1 MAGWGD
7 APRRQSY
14 AQAVANDEWVVPDF
28 EALYGDRPITARMAA
43 RLWYAA
49 DSTCGEYFDGTAEMW
64 ISQLPRVAQLH
75 ADDAFTRA
83 FGERFG
89 VLADRI
95 ASGLPELTHLT
106 TCTADEVA
114 LHLVVDRAQEMVEDG
129 ELDQDWM
136 AGLPNHPSDGDFH
149 GVKDYLF
156 YDFDVL
162 HLYDAGADGV
172 EDPTSSVFQAEGFVN
187 LHPREW
193 FKTFVK

>member
-1 MAGWGD
+1 VSSD
-7 APRRQSY
+7 DSTI
-14 AQAVANDEWVVPDF
+14 PDF
-28 EALYGDRPITARMAA
+28 EALYGDRPMTALMAA
-43 RLWYAA
+43 RLWYSA
-49 DSTCGEYFDGTAEMW
+49 DSTCGSYFDGAADMW
-64 ISQLPRVAQLH
+64 IAELPRVAQIH
-75 ADDAFTRA
+75 ADAAFVTA

-95 ASGLPELTHLT
+95 ASGLAELTHLT

-114 LHLVVDRAQEMVEDG
+114 LHLVIDRAEEMVEDG

-136 AGLPNHPSDGDFH
+136 VDLPGRPRDGDFH

-156 YDFDVL
+156 YDFDIL

-172 EDPTSSVFQAEGFVN
+172 EDPSSAVFQAEGFVN
-187 LHPREW
+187 LHPRDW

>member
-1 MAGWGD
+1 MASD
-7 APRRQSY
+7 
-14 AQAVANDEWVVPDF
+14 DWVVPDF
-28 EALYGDRPITARMAA
+28 EALYGDRPMTARMAA
-43 RLWYAA
+43 RLWYTA
-49 DSTCGEYFDGTAEMW
+49 DSTCGEYFDGTADMW
-64 ISQLPRVAQLH
+64 IAQLPRVAQLH
-75 ADDAFTRA
+75 ADAAFTKA

-95 ASGLPELTHLT
+95 ASGLTELTHLT

-114 LHLVVDRAQEMVEDG
+114 LHLVVDRAEEMVEDG
-129 ELDQDWM
+129 ELDQDWI
-136 AGLPNHPSDGDFH
+136 AELPSRPNDGDFH

-172 EDPTSSVFQAEGFVN
+172 EDPTSSIFRAEGFVN
-187 LHPREW
+187 LHPRDW

>member
-1 MAGWGD
+1 MASDG
-7 APRRQSY
+7 
-14 AQAVANDEWVVPDF
+14 WVVPDF
-28 EALYGDRPITARMAA
+28 EALYGDRPMTARMAA

-49 DSTCGEYFDGTAEMW
+49 DSTCGLYFDGASDMW
-64 ISQLPRVAQLH
+64 IAQLPRVAQLH
-75 ADDAFTRA
+75 ADAAFTKA

-95 ASGLPELTHLT
+95 ASGLTELTRVT

-114 LHLVVDRAQEMVEDG
+114 LHLVVDRAEEMVEDG

-136 AGLPNHPSDGDFH
+136 AALPSRPSDGDFH

-172 EDPTSSVFQAEGFVN
+172 EDPTSSIFRAEGFVN
-187 LHPREW
+187 LHPRDW

>member
-1 MAGWGD
+1 MASDDPGL
-7 APRRQSY
+7 
-14 AQAVANDEWVVPDF
+14 PDF
-28 EALYGDRPITARMAA
+28 EALYGDRPMTARMAA
-43 RLWYAA
+43 RLWYTA
-49 DSTCGEYFDGTAEMW
+49 DSTYGSYFDGAAEMW
-64 ISQLPRVAQLH
+64 VEALPRIAQLH
-75 ADDAFTRA
+75 ADEDFVKA

-89 VLADRI
+89 VIADRI

-114 LHLVVDRAQEMVEDG
+114 LHLIIDRAEEMVDDG

-136 AGLPNHPSDGDFH
+136 GPLPNRPNDGNFH

-162 HLYDAGADGV
+162 HLYEASADGA
-172 EDPTSSVFQAEGFVN
+172 EDPTSAVFQAEGFVN
-187 LHPREW
+187 LHPSDW